1 MFKDLVE
8 YIAKSPV
15 DYPDQV
21 NVHEVEGK
29 TVTILE
35 LSVAPEDLGKVI
47 GKQGRT
53 AKAMRSVLLA
63 SGIKAKRKAMLEII
77 ERN

>member
-1 MFKDLVE
+1 MLKDLIE
-8 YIAKSPV
+8 YLAKSLV

-21 NVHEVEGK
+21 TVDEVEGK

-53 AKAMRSVLLA
+53 AKAMRAVLLA
-63 SGIKAKRKAMLEII
+63 AGVKARKKAILEIV
-77 ERN
+77 EHR